1 MPWFLLCI
9 SRTFWT
15 ISFCTRRLRC
25 FLALASIIRPSLTSC
40 CWNDHCPFFSDLL
53 RLVSV
58 SCLCCYYPTETLR
71 SLHPHPTLILLP
83 GQDQSNNPPL
93 HPQYHLR
100 CHHYL
105 SLYQKFYSNNQLTTT
120 IILSWNR
127 RLIWLP
133 TATGASGTL
142 LLYTCNSQ
150 ASCREWIL
158 MPTSMTRTDFMVREV
173 SACSITF
180 WAPGDWLWKLDS
192 SKSLDRSIM
201 PPILWRLMII
211 IEEKVMHRTKVL
223 VR

>member
-83 GQDQSNNPPL
+83 GQDQSNHPPL
-93 HPQYHLR
+93 I
-100 CHHYL
+100 L
-105 SLYQKFYSNNQLTTT
+105 SITWAATIIWACTRSSTATTNSLLLLFSVEVDDWFDCPPPLVLPAPSSSTLATHKLQLTNFLQRMNT
-120 IILSWNR
+120 
-127 RLIWLP
+127 
-133 TATGASGTL
+133 
-142 LLYTCNSQ
+142 
-150 ASCREWIL
+150 
-158 MPTSMTRTDFMVREV
+158 
-173 SACSITF
+173 
-180 WAPGDWLWKLDS
+180 
-192 SKSLDRSIM
+192 
-201 PPILWRLMII
+201 
-211 IEEKVMHRTKVL
+211 
-223 VR
+223 